1 MKASRDRYIKRLNG
15 IYESGLDK
23 VHIER
28 ISGHASLSGKGKVKV
43 TSAGK
48 DTELAA
54 DSILIAVGGA
64 PKPLGVAGEEHVID
78 SDGFFALNSQPKKV
92 GKNYYSFHEYEECK
106 KFSPFIIA
114 ALIGVVGAGY
124 IAVELAGV
132 FNGLGSH
139 TSLFVRGDKALRT
152 FDPMIADHLHKSML
166 KSGGVFCT
174 RLQSSKPCYHLYH

>member
-1 MKASRDRYIKRLNG
+1 LVVIGGGSGGLACAKRAASYGKKVAIVEEKAYGGTCVNVGCVPKKIMYNASHIAEAIKDAEEFGFVNVHKEKVTFDWAAMKASRDRYIKRLNG

-43 TSAGK
+43 TSPGK
-48 DTELAA
+48 ETELAA

-92 GKNYYSFHEYEECK
+92 GTNLS
-106 KFSPFIIA
+106 
-114 ALIGVVGAGY
+114 LI
-124 IAVELAGV
+124 
-132 FNGLGSH
+132 H
-139 TSLFVRGDKALRT
+139 HRK
-152 FDPMIADHLHKSML
+152 
-166 KSGGVFCT
+166 
-174 RLQSSKPCYHLYH
+174 

>member
-48 DTELAA
+48 ETELAA

-92 GKNYYSFHEYEECK
+92 GKNCCNRFINMKSVKSF
-106 KFSPFIIA
+106 SRT
-114 ALIGVVGAGY
+114 L
-124 IAVELAGV
+124 L
-132 FNGLGSH
+132 
-139 TSLFVRGDKALRT
+139 LR
-152 FDPMIADHLHKSML
+152 
-166 KSGGVFCT
+166 
-174 RLQSSKPCYHLYH
+174 